1 MLWEWLT
8 TAQSDATPA
17 QNASLTKTKQSKH
30 SKAQLELDSYVGE
43 SGMLGFIRAY
53 RNHENEV
60 IETLTSSLIQYGRD
74 NYVELFTYQLNA
86 HSQDEQE
93 YLRILQDTLPFL
105 VSTSKGRLAF
115 IDTGVINMIIDMCLS
130 ICESI
135 GSSNDS
141 RQVAMALLVMIWKTK
156 PEVV

>member
-1 MLWEWLT
+1 
-8 TAQSDATPA
+8 
-17 QNASLTKTKQSKH
+17 
-30 SKAQLELDSYVGE
+30 
-43 SGMLGFIRAY
+43 MLGFIRAY